1 MLKLGDIVIIKE
13 TGKEGEIVDVSE
25 STPHAY
31 AVEWADGDS
40 WDWGS
45 FIEENLIKVSEVRTA

>member
-1 MLKLGDIVIIKE
+1 MLKLGDKVIIKE

-25 STPHAY
+25 TTPHSY
-31 AVEWADGDS
+31 AVEWEEGDS

-45 FIEENLIKVSEVRTA
+45 FIEENLIKISEIQTA

>member
-13 TGKEGEIVDVSE
+13 TGKEGEIVDVSPT
-25 STPHAY
+25 TPHSY
-31 AVEWADGDS
+31 AVEWEAGDS

-45 FIEENLIKVSEVRTA
+45 FLEEDLLKLSDAKTA

>member
-1 MLKLGDIVIIKE
+1 MLKLGDKVIIKA

-25 STPHAY
+25 NTPYAY
-31 AVEWADGDS
+31 AVEWEDGDS

-45 FIEENLIKVSEVRTA
+45 FIEENLIKVSEAQTA